1 MVQHRRQDQ
10 AHCFVLPIDEKHTHA
25 FFLFY
30 FKTLVVPVLNVA
42 IPPNVLNFVLG
53 IANKLHITPLI
64 MEDGV
69 AVAAEQE
76 GYDEHY
82 DAPIAELNPAV
93 MQFQQLT
100 IRKWEEYLASRPAE
114 RPAPLTQLRTH

>member
-1 MVQHRRQDQ
+1 M
-10 AHCFVLPIDEKHTHA
+10 DETHTHA

-30 FKTLVVPVLNVA
+30 FKKLVVPVLNVT
-42 IPPNVLNFVLG
+42 IPNGVINRVLK

-64 MEDGV
+64 EEDGV

-82 DAPIAELNPAV
+82 DAPLAELSPAV
-93 MQFQQLT
+93 AQFQQLT
-100 IRKWEEYLASRPAE
+100 IRKWEEYLATRAPEKA
-114 RPAPLTQLRTH
+114 APLSQLRTH